1 MRTLLLLL
9 LCFVAGERVR
19 ATSVTAGPMQID
31 SMDAD
36 VIGDPTIQTCRTYQG
51 MLLCLVATIAK
62 ANTIHLALRIRGYT
76 AVQADIT
83 ASSPGQICVY
93 LVPGTPIQQLC
104 MIHSNVDWTRYTA
117 CVDVSVKMNGQM
129 YWDPF
134 GCFQIPN
141 TSSFNLGELFS
152 SDGMVT
158 SAASDD
164 PTCKPGEC
172 QICKSYQGSEVCL
185 VATISNADTIHLALV
200 TSGYTLVEGDITA
213 SSHNPICVDN
223 VPGTP
228 IQQLCI
234 NPSNVDMTSFKVC
247 VDVSIKVNGQVY
259 TVPIGCFQI
268 PKPSLSYLQE
278 LFSSDGMVTSSA
290 SDDPTCKPG
299 ECQICKSYQGSELCL
314 VATITNPDTIHLAL
328 VTSGY
333 TLVEGD
339 ITASSHNPICVD
351 NVPGTPIQQLC
362 INPSNVDMTNFKACV
377 GVSIKLNGQVYTVP
391 IGCFQIPKPSLSYLQ
406 ELFSSDGMVTSS
418 ASDDPTCKPGECQ
431 ICKSYQ
437 GSELCLV
444 ATITNPDTIHLALV
458 TSGYTLV
465 EGDIT
470 ASSHNPICVDN
481 VPGTPIQQLCINPSN
496 VDMTNF
502 KACVGVSIKLNGQ
515 VYTVPIGCFQI
526 PKPSLSYLQE
536 LFSSDGMVTSSAS
549 DDPTCQPGECQ
560 LCKSYRGSELC
571 LVATITNPDTIHLAL
586 VTSGYTLVEGDITA
600 SSHNPICVDNVPG
613 TPIQQLCINPSN
625 VDMTSFKACVGVSI
639 KLNGQ
644 VHTVPIGCFQIP
656 KPSLSYLQEL
666 LIDVFRTDTI
676 SVDQE
681 DDTFDFA
688 IGDDDGTVDDDPT
701 GVDDGKTICHR
712 GMCKI
717 CHHHKN
723 MKACVIAKATKRGM
737 GLGLVVNHHILLKG
751 RLRNDSPICTR
762 HVPRFPAVKSVCLVP
777 SRVDTTK
784 QAACVNVTAEVRDR
798 KFNRSVGCFKIPRDD
813 IDALPEL
820 QGLFSSF
827 MHRLVTS
834 DDVSTGSDVINDN
847 KKNDDQTLRFKG
859 H

>member
-185 VATISNADTIHLALV
+185 VATI
-200 TSGYTLVEGDITA
+200 
-213 SSHNPICVDN
+213 
-223 VPGTP
+223 
-228 IQQLCI
+228 
-234 NPSNVDMTSFKVC
+234 
-247 VDVSIKVNGQVY
+247 
-259 TVPIGCFQI
+259 
-268 PKPSLSYLQE
+268 
-278 LFSSDGMVTSSA
+278 
-290 SDDPTCKPG
+290 
-299 ECQICKSYQGSELCL
+299 
-314 VATITNPDTIHLAL
+314 TNT
-328 VTSGY
+328 
-333 TLVEGD
+333 
-339 ITASSHNPICVD
+339 
-351 NVPGTPIQQLC
+351 
-362 INPSNVDMTNFKACV
+362 
-377 GVSIKLNGQVYTVP
+377 
-391 IGCFQIPKPSLSYLQ
+391 
-406 ELFSSDGMVTSS
+406 
-418 ASDDPTCKPGECQ
+418 
-431 ICKSYQ
+431 
-437 GSELCLV
+437 
-444 ATITNPDTIHLALV
+444 
-458 TSGYTLV
+458 
-465 EGDIT
+465 
-470 ASSHNPICVDN
+470 
-481 VPGTPIQQLCINPSN
+481 
-496 VDMTNF
+496 
-502 KACVGVSIKLNGQ
+502 
-515 VYTVPIGCFQI
+515 
-526 PKPSLSYLQE
+526 
-536 LFSSDGMVTSSAS
+536 
-549 DDPTCQPGECQ
+549 
-560 LCKSYRGSELC
+560 
-571 LVATITNPDTIHLAL
+571 DTIHLAL

-625 VDMTSFKACVGVSI
+625 VDMTSFKACVDVSI
-639 KLNGQ
+639 KVNGQ
-644 VHTVPIGCFQIP
+644 VYTVPIGCFQIP

-666 LIDVFRTDTI
+666 LIDAFRADAI
-676 SVDQE
+676 GVDQE

-717 CHHHKN
+717 CHHYQNK
-723 MKACVIAKATKRGM
+723 KACVIAKATKRGM
-737 GLGLVVNHHILLKG
+737 GLGLVVNHHIVLKG
-751 RLRNDSPICTR
+751 RLRNDSLICTR
-762 HVPRFPAVKSVCLVP
+762 HVPRFPAVK
-777 SRVDTTK
+777 
-784 QAACVNVTAEVRDR
+784 
-798 KFNRSVGCFKIPRDD
+798 
-813 IDALPEL
+813 
-820 QGLFSSF
+820 
-827 MHRLVTS
+827 
-834 DDVSTGSDVINDN
+834 
-847 KKNDDQTLRFKG
+847 
-859 H
+859 